1 MMNEKS
7 PAILADLWREEFEK
21 YLISMLPDIEAKAVL
36 TDLYTVLNFLSKVA
50 KELEYKKKDNIFDL
64 FFERD
69 LDLTCTL
76 YGLAAE
82 AIEEEFIE
90 KLNNYAG
97 NRFTQDQDIVDAALL
112 YTNQVL
118 YHIEDKAN
126 LFQANIYLDAIRKEA
141 PFIVYFILFFSGQTR
156 IIEQIINQSHE
167 RSLKIFLNSLKIWES
182 SNGQLDEQQLRE
194 MIENRSTLAGEC
206 QNDEFLNIMMSIFIG
221 DLQINE
227 NIKNLLLS
235 TGFEIEVLV
244 WAQLKARSMKSD
256 RKNMAMHRSF
266 SSPASTNRNRNST
279 LPPVIEEDNIFEQFF
294 QDDNPISQF
303 KERFLY
309 CNFT

>member
-1 MMNEKS
+1 MVSVDLGNGFIKESLYIFSEGVKAYTERQVSMMNEKS

-97 NRFTQDQDIVDAALL
+97 NRFTQD
-112 YTNQVL
+112 
-118 YHIEDKAN
+118 
-126 LFQANIYLDAIRKEA
+126 
-141 PFIVYFILFFSGQTR
+141 
-156 IIEQIINQSHE
+156 
-167 RSLKIFLNSLKIWES
+167 
-182 SNGQLDEQQLRE
+182 
-194 MIENRSTLAGEC
+194 
-206 QNDEFLNIMMSIFIG
+206 
-221 DLQINE
+221 
-227 NIKNLLLS
+227 
-235 TGFEIEVLV
+235 
-244 WAQLKARSMKSD
+244 
-256 RKNMAMHRSF
+256 
-266 SSPASTNRNRNST
+266 
-279 LPPVIEEDNIFEQFF
+279 
-294 QDDNPISQF
+294 
-303 KERFLY
+303 
-309 CNFT
+309 